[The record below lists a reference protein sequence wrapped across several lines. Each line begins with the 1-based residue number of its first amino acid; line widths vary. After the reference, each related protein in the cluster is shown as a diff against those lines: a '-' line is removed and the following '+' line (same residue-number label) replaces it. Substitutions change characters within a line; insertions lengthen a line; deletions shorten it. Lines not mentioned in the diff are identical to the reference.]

1 VKSDLKNWCITN
13 ELALDSREWK
23 LAIHVLEPSV
33 PSFLLPFCQSFF
45 SAPFLFFGLVFYCF
59 FSFFL
64 FGFLL
69 PLVSPSFPPLFCP
82 CFLAHVVSSLAY

>member
-23 LAIHVLEPSV
+23 LAIHVLEPSD

-45 SAPFLFFGLVFYCF
+45 FAPFRFFGLVFYCL
-59 FSFFL
+59 FSFFYLVFYCPWFPLL
-64 FGFLL
+64 FR
-69 PLVSPSFPPLFCP
+69 P
-82 CFLAHVVSSLAY
+82 CFVHVFWLMWFHL